1 MLFRKYFDG
10 STAGSAAKSKPYG
23 SGGSRNN
30 PGEPSTQMD
39 TLSPTGRTS
48 VVAGKWKRLEDENSS
63 SRHIMQETTV
73 YIETESL
80 SDDDK
85 HHRMV

>member
-10 STAGSAAKSKPYG
+10 SQSGSAAKSKPYV
-23 SGGSRNN
+23 SGGSRNHPN
-30 PGEPSTQMD
+30 DSTQMD
-39 TLSPTGRTS
+39 TLSPTGTTS
-48 VVAGKWKRLEDENSS
+48 VVAGEWKRLEDENSS

-73 YIETESL
+73 YIDTESL

-85 HHRMV
+85 HRRMV